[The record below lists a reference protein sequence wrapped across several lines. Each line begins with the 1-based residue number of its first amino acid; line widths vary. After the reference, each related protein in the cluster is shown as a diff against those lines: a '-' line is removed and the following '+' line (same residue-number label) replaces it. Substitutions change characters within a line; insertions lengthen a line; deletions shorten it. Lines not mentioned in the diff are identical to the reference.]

1 MSSSLSL
8 SVSSGQYSDK
18 GRKDINQDFH
28 GISQPAEPMLS
39 TKGIAIALADGISSS
54 QISQEAS
61 KTAVTN
67 FFADYFS
74 TSESWSVKRSAS
86 RVLQACNTWLY
97 SQTRKSEFRYNL
109 DKGYVCTFSGMVI
122 KSATAHIF
130 HAGDSRIYRLHGQ
143 SMEVLTEEHRVQVSA
158 EKHYLKRAL
167 GMDHQFDL
175 DYRQISLSEGDTF
188 LLMTDGIYEF
198 ISDRDMAALCKTHAD
213 DLDTAAKSIA
223 QKAFEN
229 GSDDNLTV
237 QIVRVDSLPDRSAK
251 ELHQELTELPFPPA
265 LQARMEFDG
274 FTILRQLYLS
284 PRSHVFLA
292 EDQASKQKV
301 VIKTLAA
308 ELREDPAAVER
319 FLLEEWIARR
329 IDSPHVLKPSDLTH
343 KRQYL
348 YVVTEYIEGQ
358 TLAQW
363 MHDKPKPEVD
373 EVREIVRQ
381 IARGLLA
388 FHRLEMLHQDLRPE
402 NIMIDRNGTVKIID
416 FGSTRVAG
424 LEELASSPSE
434 DDILGTAQYTAPEY
448 FLGEA
453 GTTQSDQFSLA
464 VVAYQMLS
472 GKLPYGAE
480 VARSTTRAQ
489 QRRLKYR
496 SVLDDDSETPA
507 WIDYTLKKALNPDP
521 NKRYDALSEFIYDLR
536 HPNKAFLNQD
546 RPPLLER
553 NPVAFWQG
561 VSIVLLGII
570 ILQNVL

>member
-1 MSSSLSL
+1 MSSSLAI
-8 SVSSGQYSDK
+8 SSGQFSDK
-18 GRKDINQDFH
+18 GRKEVNQDFH
-28 GISQPAEPMLS
+28 GISIPSEPILS
-39 TKGIAIALADGISSS
+39 TKGVAVALADGISSS
-54 QISQEAS
+54 QVSQVAS
-61 KTAVTN
+61 RTAVTN
-67 FFADYFS
+67 FFEDYLC
-74 TSESWSVKRSAS
+74 TSEAWSVKQSAT
-86 RVLQACNTWLY
+86 RVLQACNSWLY
-97 SQTRKSEFRYNL
+97 SQTRNSEFRYNL

-122 KSATAHIF
+122 KSGTAHIL

-143 SMEVLTEEHRVQVSA
+143 SLEVLTEEHRVHISA
-158 EKHYLKRAL
+158 DKHYLKRAL
-167 GMDHQFDL
+167 GMDQQLEL
-175 DYRQISLSEGDTF
+175 DYKQLSLSEGDIF

-198 ISDRDMAALCKTHAD
+198 VTDKEMAALCIEHAD
-213 DLDTAAKSIA
+213 HLDRAAQSIA
-223 QKAFEN
+223 EKAFEH

-237 QIVRVDSLPDRSAK
+237 QIVRIDNLPARSAK
-251 ELHQELTELPFPPA
+251 EIHHELTQLPFPPE
-265 LQARMEFDG
+265 LQPRMDFDD
-274 FTILRQLYLS
+274 FTILRQLYVS

-292 EDQASKQKV
+292 ENQANKQKV

-329 IDSPHVLKPSDLTH
+329 IDSAHVLKPCELTH
-343 KRQYL
+343 KRQFL

-363 MHDKPKPEVD
+363 MNDNPKPKLD
-373 EVREIVRQ
+373 DVREIIRQ

-402 NIMIDRNGTVKIID
+402 NVMIDRHGTVKIID
-416 FGSTRVAG
+416 FGSTWVAG
-424 LEELASSPSE
+424 LDELASSPADE
-434 DDILGTAQYTAPEY
+434 NILGTAQFTAPEY

-453 GTTQSDQFSLA
+453 GTSKSDLFSLA
-464 VVAYQMLS
+464 VIAYQMLS

-480 VARSTTRAQ
+480 VARASSRTQ

-496 SVLDDDSETPA
+496 SVLDDDRDTPA
-507 WIDYTLKKALNPDP
+507 WIDYTLKKALNTDP

-536 HPNKAFLNQD
+536 HPNQAFLSQD

-561 VSIVLLGII
+561 LSLLLFCVVVYQSLI
-570 ILQNVL
+570 